1 MANTRVRYFLVA
13 ILIPLFFTCQKI
25 TDFFISDKQEVELG
39 DKFKAQIL
47 SDSVTYP
54 QYKNTSTKRDSVI
67 KFVTDMGQKIVAA
80 QKDRE
85 NINFTFTLIDKD
97 TMINAFAVPGGH
109 VFVYTGLLKAAG
121 SAAEVAGVLAHEIG
135 HVTMRHGANQ
145 LMKST
150 AVSTVSQ
157 ILFGGDSTS
166 IANAVLSICENL
178 LFLKFSRDD
187 EYQAD
192 SCSVKYTVASQ
203 YNPFGMKHF
212 FQTLSAKYGGG
223 MGSFEV
229 LSTHPDT
236 DKRIQG
242 VERVIGKTTGAPA
255 DDSTWTYTTEFAA
268 IKSKISVLQ

>member
-1 MANTRVRYFLVA
+1 MSNRMVRYMLAAFL
-13 ILIPLFFTCQKI
+13 LPFLFTCQKI
-25 TDFFISDKQEVELG
+25 TDFFISDEQEVELG
-39 DKFKAQIL
+39 NKFKAQIL
-47 SDSVTYP
+47 ADTVNYP
-54 QYKNTSTKRDSVI
+54 QYKNTGTKRDSVI
-67 KFVTDMGQKIVAA
+67 KYITAMGQKIVAA

-85 NINFTFTLIDKD
+85 NLNFTFTLIDND
-97 TMINAFAVPGGH
+97 TTLNAFAVPGGH
-109 VFVYTGLLKAAG
+109 VFVYTGLLKA
-121 SAAEVAGVLAHEIG
+121 SASSAEVAGVLAHEIG

-145 LMKST
+145 LMKSS
-150 AVSTVSQ
+150 ALSIVNQ

-203 YNPFGMKHF
+203 YNPFGMIHF

-236 DKRIQG
+236 DKRIQA
-242 VERVIGKTTGAPA
+242 VERVIGKTAGAPA
-255 DDSTWTYTTEFAA
+255 DDSTWTYTTEYTA
-268 IKSKISVLQ
+268 IKSKI

>member
-1 MANTRVRYFLVA
+1 MANKMVRYMLVA
-13 ILIPLFFTCQKI
+13 FIVPFLFTCQKI
-25 TDFFISDKQEVELG
+25 TDFFISDEQEVELG

-47 SDSVTYP
+47 ADSVNYP

-67 KFVTDMGQKIVAA
+67 KYVTNMGQKIVTA
-80 QKDRE
+80 QNDRK
-85 NINFTFTLIDKD
+85 NLNFDFTLIDND
-97 TMINAFAVPGGH
+97 TTLNAFAVPGGH
-109 VFVYTGLLKAAG
+109 LFVYTGLLKAANSG
-121 SAAEVAGVLAHEIG
+121 AEVAGVLAHEIG

-157 ILFGGDSTS
+157 ILFGGDSSS
-166 IANAVLSICENL
+166 IANAVLSVCENL

-192 SCSVKYTVASQ
+192 SCSVKYTVASH

-212 FQTLSAKYGGG
+212 FQTLTAKYGGG

-268 IKSKISVLQ
+268 IKSKI